1 MGNLREGERVALEV
15 GGFELIHDAPNGK
28 WYLRDTE
35 ENTTSAPLHHSLVSC
50 ILARPSNLLDLRM
63 ACPTPNDPSVQR
75 LEWS

>member
-1 MGNLREGERVALEV
+1 MGDLKDGERIALEM
-15 GGFELIHDAPNGK
+15 GGFELIHDRKGGK

-50 ILARPSNLLDLRM
+50 LLARPANLLDMRM
-63 ACPTPNDPSVQR
+63 ACPTPSDPSTER